1 MDRLAVL
8 KGTLDMLVLKS
19 LLWGPMHGFEI
30 TSWLEQQ
37 SRQGLDV
44 EDAALYQALRRME
57 ERELIVAELGL
68 TENNRKARY
77 YQLTA
82 KGRAHLREESTRW
95 TRYAEMVGQI
105 LSLPAPAPA
114 RGAR

>member
-1 MDRLAVL
+1 MDRLTVL

-30 TSWLEQQ
+30 TTWLEQH
-37 SRQGLDV
+37 SRQGLDL

-57 ERELIVAELGL
+57 ERELVVAELAL
-68 TENNRKARY
+68 TENNRRARY
-77 YQLTA
+77 YRLTT

-95 TRYAEMVGQI
+95 TRYSEMVAEI
-105 LSLPAPAPA
+105 LSLPAPA